1 MQTKNWIDEED
12 IGDTYQQMREAEREG
27 NLCDLLFPMLDN
39 MSEEDYQA
47 FRRKWLDA
55 WSSYKKEISIDEIN
69 SNSTRI
75 I

>member
-1 MQTKNWIDEED
+1 MQTKNWVGEEG

-55 WSSYKKEISIDEIN
+55 WSSYNKKGGEEK
-69 SNSTRI
+69 
-75 I
+75 

>member
-1 MQTKNWIDEED
+1 MST
-12 IGDTYQQMREAEREG
+12 DTCGQMREAEREG

-55 WSSYKKEISIDEIN
+55 WSSYGKKGGEAK
-69 SNSTRI
+69 
-75 I
+75 